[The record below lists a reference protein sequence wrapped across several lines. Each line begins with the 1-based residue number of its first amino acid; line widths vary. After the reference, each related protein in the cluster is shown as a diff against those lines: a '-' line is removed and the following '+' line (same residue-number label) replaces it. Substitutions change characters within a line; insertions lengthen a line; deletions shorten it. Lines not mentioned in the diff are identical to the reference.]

1 MRFISFCASI
11 ALAMCLPAL
20 VGCGSNT
27 EVTAP
32 VTPEAS
38 AEALSPEVTP
48 VSFANDKCPIMGGK
62 PKAELT
68 ADWDGKT
75 IGFCCEGCPEKWA
88 KLSEQ
93 ERTEKFAAAA
103 ADSGAHAEHGD
114 HKHAEHGDHEKAE
127 HGDHEKAEHGDH
139 ENAGDEHG
147 DHAQEP
153 KGHADHQEQ
162 PSGQQ

>member
-1 MRFISFCASI
+1 MRFISFSASI
-11 ALAMCLPAL
+11 AFAMCLPAL
-20 VGCGSNT
+20 VGCGSDT

-32 VTPEAS
+32 VIS
-38 AEALSPEVTP
+38 EALSPEVTP

-127 HGDHEKAEHGDH
+127 HGDHE
-139 ENAGDEHG
+139 NAGDEHG
-147 DHAQEP
+147 DHAQQP

-162 PSGQQ
+162 PSEQH